1 MKYFIF
7 IISLVI
13 SNLSYSYENNQ
24 LLLHNPAKKI
34 NFFDLRTLDG
44 KKVEIADKLINKT
57 MTCIVQK
64 INDDRILVTIDE
76 NTKGFVKKT
85 NLSKN

>member
-1 MKYFIF
+1 MKYLIF

-34 NFFDLRTLDG
+34 NFFDLETLDG
-44 KKVEIADKLINKT
+44 KKVEIA
-57 MTCIVQK
+57 
-64 INDDRILVTIDE
+64 
-76 NTKGFVKKT
+76 VKKIIEGKTGT
-85 NLSKN
+85 NEESLSNPETLSQFRNIPELLN

>member
-34 NFFDLRTLDG
+34 NFFDLENLDG
-44 KKVEIADKLINKT
+44 KKVNIADKLIKKKQNNFSQLLGYVVST
-57 MTCIVQK
+57 MYQGNPGSIKFRKK
-64 INDDRILVTIDE
+64 I
-76 NTKGFVKKT
+76 
-85 NLSKN
+85 